1 MIACIYYNRKAVI
14 VQVDRVNKDVDNG
27 SAFVYIVRR
36 HITYI
41 IKKSVNLRLGQA
53 NLWWKYIY
61 MPALVVQ
68 VEQEA
73 KAVLVAV
80 AGVITT
86 VEVAMVKVEMEVK
99 AVLAD
104 KEETEYSDVSQ
115 EFKYMAEN

>member
-1 MIACIYYNRKAVI
+1 
-14 VQVDRVNKDVDNG
+14 
-27 SAFVYIVRR
+27 
-36 HITYI
+36 
-41 IKKSVNLRLGQA
+41 
-53 NLWWKYIY
+53 